1 MTPYLQIAFQRGC
14 AFFKIGSF
22 KNRVCPMLLTH
33 AEHGCLKPVLTLQCV
48 IIGKKVELE
57 NAGAVLNVVCSNS
70 QTSVKEPVIC
80 LPVKLFQHCVGD
92 FLTAVGSVSES
103 GCAVAVCRVE
113 SAVEVD
119 G

>member
-33 AEHGCLKPVLTLQCV
+33 AEHGCLKPFLTLQCV

-57 NAGAVLNVVCSNS
+57 NAGAVVILVQPKNILLQAELSTVVIGSEDGGVSRDVHPSN
-70 QTSVKEPVIC
+70 I
-80 LPVKLFQHCVGD
+80 D
-92 FLTAVGSVSES
+92 W
-103 GCAVAVCRVE
+103 
-113 SAVEVD
+113 
-119 G
+119 